1 MRQSQASYYQKLG
14 DSGGMDDQINQLDA
28 VVDGSG
34 TADNPTVGDTL
45 DEIGTLGDGSIVSEQ
60 YVAPQA
66 EYNLLGTTTI
76 GGIAS
81 PNLDQFNR
89 IQNLIWAG
97 YGTNAAAGTL
107 AGNEYQRNLQGDIS
121 VNVNAVDAAFSEM
134 YANDEADQL
143 TSLTRGTISGGTI
156 ASPTYRGRFLR

>member
-1 MRQSQASYYQKLG
+1 M
-14 DSGGMDDQINQLDA
+14 
-28 VVDGSG
+28 
-34 TADNPTVGDTL
+34 
-45 DEIGTLGDGSIVSEQ
+45 
-60 YVAPQA
+60 
-66 EYNLLGTTTI
+66 
-76 GGIAS
+76 
-81 PNLDQFNR
+81 
-89 IQNLIWAG
+89 IWAG

-156 ASPTYRGRFLR
+156 ASPTYEEDFSDDGNGNIAGDTESVGGTTTLDQTRTADSTNEIAPVSNATGETAWACRNTTRRERDADAISR